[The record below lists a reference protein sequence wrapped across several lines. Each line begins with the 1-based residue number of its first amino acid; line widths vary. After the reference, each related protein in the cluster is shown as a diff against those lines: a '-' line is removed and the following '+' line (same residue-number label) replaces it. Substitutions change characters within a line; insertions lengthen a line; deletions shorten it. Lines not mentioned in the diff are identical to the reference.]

1 MSDDIELIMR
11 KARRSTGKSEE
22 TTSSQPIDNVLAEL
36 RQRVEKLEQIV
47 FFNLGND
54 LPFSESRRGRG
65 RPTKVP
71 VSDLIK
77 RRDALVLWIE
87 ENWPE
92 VELAIRKA
100 RNAEDLHASL
110 KRARGSGTHPFQ
122 PLFYHQPEKYLQ
134 QLWAFLCSD
143 RYHGNPRDIAG
154 AMAGMPEL
162 SWKRS
167 FDICGGHKCATF
179 KHPRAYRDYLKK
191 KFPQR
196 FRELLAAKN
205 AEEVIG
211 ILKRSRTKDQH
222 YLALSQNSARVLTWL
237 EAGLPGKQNV
247 RVY

>member
-1 MSDDIELIMR
+1 MR
-11 KARRSTGKSEE
+11 EIQHPSRHSKERD
-22 TTSSQPIDNVLAEL
+22 SSQAIDTVLAEL
-36 RQRVEKLEQIV
+36 RERIQKLEQIV
-47 FFNLGND
+47 FFNLGD
-54 LPFSESRRGRG
+54 ALPYSQAKRGKG

-87 ENWPE
+87 EHWPE
-92 VELAIRKA
+92 IELAVRKA
-100 RNAEDLHASL
+100 RNAEDLQASL

-134 QLWAFLCSD
+134 QLWAFLSSD

-167 FDICGGHKCATF
+167 FDVCSSRKCRTS

-196 FRELLAAKN
+196 FRELLTAKS
-205 AEEVIG
+205 AGEVAV
-211 ILKRSRTKDQH
+211 ILRRSRTKDQH
-222 YLALSQNSARVLTWL
+222 YLALRQDFARVLTWL